1 MPHVSSQRIAAPV
14 IATHGDELARLLA
27 DVFHENPAPE
37 TVARIRRSADIP
49 GWLRPQDSRIG
60 QLDGRIVTSVSV
72 FRYLTRIGGAR
83 LVTAGIGAVATH
95 REYRKRGLM
104 RETFNDMVAGLRPAG
119 YDISL
124 LFGIPDFYWQFGYV
138 RAWNEDTITVRAEN
152 LRPGRP
158 APATESCAG
167 PELSGEL
174 VACMNRWLDG
184 RDGSAVRPTRGGVNK
199 LQGETILALA
209 WRDNA
214 ERLDGAV
221 FLKIEESR
229 VVVAD
234 ACGEAET
241 VVAVVARV
249 CAEQGRAEAV
259 FPHLSYRSPLSRR
272 LRLGDCQM
280 ARNCRRNGGALAR
293 VVNLHSCLEKLA
305 PDLAGRLAVSR
316 LHDWRGRLVIGDGR
330 EEVGLDIAP
339 GAVRIVPAG
348 ATPHRFEAG
357 DHAASLIFGAED
369 PLDTLARPGVVAGG
383 DAAELAA
390 ALFPEL
396 GPQLPELDRY

>member
-1 MPHVSSQRIAAPV
+1 MPQASAQCLVAPV

-27 DVFHENPAPE
+27 DVFHENPGPE

-49 GWLRPQDSRIG
+49 GWLHPQDSRIG
-60 QLDGRIVTSVSV
+60 LLDGRIVTSISV
-72 FRYLTRIGGAR
+72 FRYLTRIGRAR

-95 REYRKRGLM
+95 RDYRKRGLM
-104 RETFNDMVAGLRPAG
+104 RETFHDMVAGLRPAG

-138 RAWNEDTITVRAEN
+138 RAWNEDTITVRTEH
-152 LRPGRP
+152 LRPGRA

-199 LQGETILALA
+199 LQGDNILALA

-229 VVVAD
+229 IVVAD

-241 VVAVVARV
+241 VVAVVAGV
-249 CAEQGRAEAV
+249 AAEQGRAEVV
-259 FPHLSYRSPLSRR
+259 FPHLSYRSSLSRR
-272 LRLGDCQM
+272 LRLGECQM
-280 ARNCRRNGGALAR
+280 TRNCRRNGGALAR
-293 VVNLHSCLEKLA
+293 VVNLRSCLEKLA
-305 PDLAGRLAVSR
+305 PDLAERLSVSPR
-316 LHDWRGRLVIGDGR
+316 RDWRGRLMFSDGR
-330 EEVGLDIAP
+330 EDVGLEIAP
-339 GAVRIVPAG
+339 GVVRATAAG
-348 ATPHRFEAG
+348 TTPHRLAAG

-369 PLDTLARPGVVAGG
+369 PADTLARPGVVAGG
-383 DAAELAA
+383 DAAALAA
-390 ALFPEL
+390 ILFPEL
-396 GPQLPELDRY
+396 DPQLPELDRY